1 MGMIVDLTQLKS
13 GEEGVVRK
21 IIGGPGLVRRLENMG
36 IRTGRKIRKMS
47 SHFWHGPQTV
57 KVGTT
62 NLALGYG
69 MAKKILVEVER

>member
-13 GEEGVVRK
+13 GEEGVVRE

>member
-1 MGMIVDLTQLKS
+1 MSMIVDLTRLKP
-13 GEEGVVRK
+13 GEEGVVRE
-21 IIGGPGLVRRLENMG
+21 IIGGPGLIRRLENMG

-57 KVGTT
+57 QVGNT